1 MSEVRNLD
9 VEQTVRRA
17 RGGDRDALSA
27 LCEEF
32 YPQLHRFFIGLLHAT
47 QDADD
52 LAQATLLQMMEKLD
66 TYRAFPGSKFNSW
79 LFRIAYN
86 KFIDQTRK
94 KRPDVLDNY
103 DPPDLSPPMVEGM
116 IQEEQT
122 AQLWQALT
130 QIDDELR
137 AMIAMRYQLDMPYA
151 DIAKALGIQTGR
163 VKWRLHEGLE
173 KLKGIMTKEGLA

>member
-1 MSEVRNLD
+1 MD

-32 YPQLHRFFIGLLHAT
+32 YPGLHRFFIGLLHTT

-66 TYRAFPGSKFNSW
+66 AYRAFPGSKFTGW

-86 KFIDQTRK
+86 KFIDQTRR
-94 KRPDVLDNY
+94 KRPGALDEY
-103 DPPDLSPPMVEGM
+103 DPPDPSPPMVEGM
-116 IQEEQT
+116 IREEQ
-122 AQLWQALT
+122 AAGLRRALT

-151 DIAKALGIQTGR
+151 DIAKALGIQAAR

-173 KLKGIMTKEGLA
+173 RLKGIMAKEGLA